1 MIANNSIFLS
11 SIALETQRHGDTK
24 KEFVSLWLNKNT
36 KTQKHKEEKMQRE
49 AIYDDLNQ
57 VSKQIVDAA
66 FTVHSALGAGLLESV
81 YEVCLEYE
89 LTKRGFRVQ
98 RQLVLPIMY
107 DKIKLEAGFRLDLL
121 VNECVIVEVKAVE
134 TLLPVH
140 TAQVITYLKLSQHRL
155 ALLINFNVPLIKD
168 GIKRIVL

>member
-1 MIANNSIFLS
+1 
-11 SIALETQRHGDTK
+11 
-24 KEFVSLWLNKNT
+24 
-36 KTQKHKEEKMQRE
+36 MQRE
-49 AIYDDLNQ
+49 PISEEVNQ

-66 FTVHSALGAGLLESV
+66 FNVHSALGAGLLESV

-89 LTKRGFRVQ
+89 LTKRGLSVE
-98 RQLVLPIMY
+98 RQLVLPVIY
-107 DKIKLEAGFRLDLL
+107 DNIKLEAGFRIDLL
-121 VNECVIVEVKAVE
+121 VNQCVIIELKAVE

-155 ALLINFNVPLIKD
+155 GLLINFNVSLIKD

>member
-1 MIANNSIFLS
+1 
-11 SIALETQRHGDTK
+11 
-24 KEFVSLWLNKNT
+24 
-36 KTQKHKEEKMQRE
+36 MQRE
-49 AIYDDLNQ
+49 AISDDLNQ

-98 RQLVLPIMY
+98 RQLVLPIIY